1 MLTILDTEPRTGRRT
16 SGAVKNYDTKTFVV
30 NCRKRHVTPHVVQS
44 RRVVGES
51 VIPVHGG
58 GLQPGPDAAII
69 GVAHP
74 KSAQKAKK

>member
-1 MLTILDTEPRTGRRT
+1 MLRLGE
-16 SGAVKNYDTKTFVV
+16 
-30 NCRKRHVTPHVVQS
+30 RHWPDAQITAS

-58 GLQPGPDAAII
+58 SLQPGPDAAII